1 MSARALQ
8 STASVMKGSDLRS
21 RRLRA
26 GCSRYQLAHAVGVEL
41 LTVAAWEDDGAPISC
56 PNAIEQLLRQFE
68 SRRYDEHRKSGSA
81 SAPRT

>member
-8 STASVMKGSDLRS
+8 STATVMKGSDLRS

-26 GCSRYQLAHAVGVEL
+26 GCSRYQLAHAVGVEPM
-41 LTVAAWEDDGAPISC
+41 TVAAWEDDGAPITC

-68 SRRYDEHRKSGSA
+68 SRRFERNQEEHRGA
-81 SAPRT
+81 A